1 MASSEIHLIALK
13 LVKYSD
19 RQSILTAYSL
29 EAGCVSFAIPM
40 GAGKAASRT
49 RALTMPLSILTAVA
63 DVEGKREI
71 PPLRNPVPSPPLCG
85 VNSSPLKQMIAMFVA
100 ELLSVLLKESQPDE
114 AMFRF
119 LVSSI
124 RILDC
129 AVGREVANF
138 PLAFLYNLARQA
150 GIEPDRST
158 YRAGRVFDMRDGLW
172 RDTVPVA
179 HHDYLGTEESRIAAT
194 VSRITMENMGK
205 FDFSRAER
213 NRALDLMLEY
223 YTMHYVSLRNLKSLD
238 VLRSFV

>member
-29 EAGCVSFAIPM
+29 ESGCVSFAIQT
-40 GAGKAASRT
+40 GAGKASSRT

-63 DVEGKREI
+63 DVGGRHRI

-85 VNSSPLKQMIAMFVA
+85 VNSSPMKQMIAMFAA

-124 RILDC
+124 QVLDH
-129 AVGREVANF
+129 AEGRGIANF
-138 PLAFLYNLARQA
+138 PVAFLYNLARHA

-158 YRAGRVFDMRDGLW
+158 YRDGRVFDMRDGLW
-172 RDTVPVA
+172 RDTAPVA
-179 HHDYLGTEESRIAAT
+179 HHYYLGTEESRTAAM
-194 VSRITMENMGK
+194 VSRITMENMCK
-205 FDFSRAER
+205 FDFSRADR
-213 NRALDLMLEY
+213 NRVLDLMLEY